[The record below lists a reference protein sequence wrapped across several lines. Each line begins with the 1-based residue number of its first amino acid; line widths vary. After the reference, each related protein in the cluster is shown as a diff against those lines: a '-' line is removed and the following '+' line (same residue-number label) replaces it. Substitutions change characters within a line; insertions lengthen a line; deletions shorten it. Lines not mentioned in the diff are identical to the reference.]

1 MLLSFVQKI
10 IKIFDLFFVCAFF
23 FSPPLSHKMFGF
35 FGWGWGGG
43 GGGPHPGGVPL
54 GGGGEGRGVQSGVQS
69 AHARNDPTTWCP
81 MELQSSSMRGDP
93 SALLGVHSRSSRLK
107 MVATRPS
114 TTDRPISNTQRGSTG
129 VAKAEESAA
138 LAGAGSSA

>member
-1 MLLSFVQKI
+1 MRAEEAMVRMM
-10 IKIFDLFFVCAFF
+10 VARA
-23 FSPPLSHKMFGF
+23 GVAR
-35 FGWGWGGG
+35 GGG
-43 GGGPHPGGVPL
+43 GEGGRGE

-93 SALLGVHSRSSRLK
+93 SAFLGVQSRSSRLK

-114 TTDRPISNTQRGSTG
+114 SVDRPISNTHRGST
-129 VAKAEESAA
+129 
-138 LAGAGSSA
+138 